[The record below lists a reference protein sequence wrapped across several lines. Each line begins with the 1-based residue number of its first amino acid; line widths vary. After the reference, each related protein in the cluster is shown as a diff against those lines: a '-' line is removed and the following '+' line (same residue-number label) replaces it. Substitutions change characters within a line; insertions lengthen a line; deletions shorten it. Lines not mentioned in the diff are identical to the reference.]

1 MRTAVTEAMAA
12 GKYLLYRLGQAYLI
26 AWLLVAQAPVYLRAQ
41 VESSLEDRLTALEQQ
56 VLELSRENAVLR
68 QQLGW
73 KGANPP
79 VLPQPGGKATKLV
92 VGGFLQGQAEFG
104 HAADNRW
111 AGVKDRFFFR
121 RARIFVAGSF
131 AEDFDFK
138 AELDLQGNTL
148 GAGTVQLARANE
160 IYLSW
165 RRYAFAT
172 LRFGQLK
179 PAFGGEALESDTSLF
194 TIERSLANDRL
205 TDGRQLAA
213 SVAGEIFGRR
223 VRYSA
228 VVANGNGAN
237 VSAND
242 NSGFAKSARVT
253 FVPVTTGDDQVTIG
267 LNALWTDDVNVPKSD
282 LGLPGNLFTGAR
294 VMRGV
299 DVAWAHGRLDVK
311 AEWLRGTFKP
321 AAMLPAGRFEAEG
334 WQVTAAYFLV
344 AARLQAV
351 IREEA
356 FDPDR
361 ALAGNAFRLTTV
373 GLNYLLKGDDIK
385 FMVDYLDGQMPGS
398 AADGGRVVFRVQIV
412 F

>member
-1 MRTAVTEAMAA
+1 M
-12 GKYLLYRLGQAYLI
+12 I
-26 AWLLVAQAPVYLRAQ
+26 AWLLAAQAAVCLRAE
-41 VESSLEDRLTALEQQ
+41 VALSLEDRLTALERQ
-56 VLELSRENAVLR
+56 VSDLSRENAVLK

-73 KGANPP
+73 KGAVPP
-79 VLPQPGGKATKLV
+79 VLLQPGGKENRLV

-104 HAADNRW
+104 HASDPRW
-111 AGVKDRFFFR
+111 VGVKDRFFFR
-121 RARIFVAGSF
+121 RARIYLAGSF

-148 GAGTVQLARANE
+148 GAGTGQLARANE

-205 TDGRQLAA
+205 TDGRQLAV
-213 SVAGEIFGRR
+213 SFAGDLFKKK

-242 NSGFAKSARVT
+242 NSGFSKSARVT
-253 FVPVTTGDDQVTIG
+253 FVPVATANDQVSIG
-267 LNALWTDDVNVPKSD
+267 VNALWTEDVNAMKSD
-282 LGLPGNLFTGAR
+282 LGLSGNLFTGAR
-294 VMRGV
+294 AMRGV
-299 DVAWAHGRLDVK
+299 DVAWAHGRLDLK
-311 AEWLRGTFKP
+311 AEWLRGTFKS
-321 AAMLPAGRFEAEG
+321 AGVLTAGRFEAEG
-334 WQVTAAYFLV
+334 WQVTAAYFVV

-361 ALAGNAFRLTTV
+361 ALAGNAFHLTTV
-373 GLNYLLKGDDIK
+373 GLNYFLKGEDIK
-385 FMVDYLDGQMPGS
+385 FMVDYLDGQIPGTD
-398 AADGGRVVFRVQIV
+398 ADGGRILSRVQIV